1 MKTIISIGAIIIA
14 LVAGGAW
21 LTDYLQASS
30 DPDMLATR
38 GMHEHPTLA
47 IYVKGERV
55 PIPENI
61 GVGLAYGGRPSYG
74 DGGMAMTAI
83 HTHDDVP
90 VIHLEFSNAVR
101 KEDIM
106 LGKFFDVWGRDMQE
120 FGENVRMTVNGDVN
134 TEYENYVMHDG
145 DKIELHYD

>member
-1 MKTIISIGAIIIA
+1 MKTVLIIA
-14 LVAGGAW
+14 GGVVALLIGGVW
-21 LTDYLQASS
+21 LTNYLQTS
-30 DPDMLATR
+30 DDPSVLATR
-38 GMHEHPTLA
+38 GMHEHPTLT

-55 PIPENI
+55 PIPEDI
-61 GVGLAYGGRPSYG
+61 GIGPAYAGRASYG

-90 VIHLEFSNAVR
+90 IIHLEFSGVVH

-106 LGKFFDVWGRDMQE
+106 LGKFFDVWGHDMRE
-120 FGENVRMTVNGDVN
+120 FGENMRMTVNGESNAD
-134 TEYENYVMHDG
+134 YEKYIMRDG